1 MSTDQ
6 NALTNVSQMHRA
18 GSLALQRIDLVNL
31 FFVHL
36 SISVFLVALGSVIPY
51 ELSIAGWN
59 RSLIAVL
66 FGFVTLM
73 ELGRVV
79 FARLIDQKGFH
90 LAFRVYLFG
99 ITLVILAG
107 SVFSTFEIRGQL
119 IVIASLFATSLGT
132 AVVATVLDGMFAKS
146 SSRQEGKVATVLQ
159 TGRLLGYAIG
169 GIMIAAYYGR
179 YGSKTVFAVASLL
192 FLVSSFL
199 SILSIIHIRNK
210 LNSPVSTVVTSS
222 KAVTIPSDFSVRS
235 PLRWLYQTLGENT
248 KDFLYL
254 TLFYILFGL
263 GFFAQDSVLE
273 VFGREALNFDRDKI
287 GRLTGIWGT
296 ATLMGVLVGGAL
308 LSKTSDRLI
317 VTSHT
322 VIAGFGIAIIGVSPL
337 FPDDSLAIVSL
348 GIFVLGYGGGAAST
362 PSIARLVYYSR
373 LSSEGI
379 LLIAI
384 FGVITTLVRS
394 AASFLAALVLTFSSF
409 QILFF
414 VEAVFL
420 FSAAIPYAML
430 ASTMFSSQKE

>member
-1 MSTDQ
+1 
-6 NALTNVSQMHRA
+6 MHRA
-18 GSLALQRIDLVNL
+18 DSLTLQRIDLVNL

-66 FGFVTLM
+66 FGFTTLM

-99 ITLVILAG
+99 IVLVILAG
-107 SVFSTFEIRGQL
+107 SIFSTFEIQGQA

-169 GIMIAAYYGR
+169 GIMMAAYYGR
-179 YGSKTVFAVASLL
+179 YGSKTVFTIASLL
-192 FLVSSFL
+192 FFVSSFL
-199 SILSIIHIRNK
+199 SILSIIHIRNN
-210 LNSPVSTVVTSS
+210 LNSPMSTVIKSS
-222 KAVTIPSDFSVRS
+222 KAITIPSNFSVRS

-254 TLFYILFGL
+254 TLFYVLFGL

-296 ATLMGVLVGGAL
+296 ATLIGVLVGGAL
-308 LSKTSDRLI
+308 LSRISDRLI

-322 VIAGFGIAIIGVSPL
+322 IIAGFGIAIIGISPL
-337 FPDDSLAIVSL
+337 FSDDSLAIVSL

-394 AASFLAALVLTFSSF
+394 VASFLAALVLTFSSF

-430 ASTMFSSQKE
+430 ASTVFSSQKE